1 MDSCLRRNDKRAKEG
16 VTDKKLKVLFCDDD
30 ATYRKI
36 MKEEVSR
43 MGHAVVCVESGEEA
57 VSTAREQDFDVAI
70 CDMKMPGIGGTE
82 TLKRLKALDPE
93 IEVIMLT
100 SQGTIESAVESM
112 KLGAYD
118 YLTKPCRLNELSALL
133 QKASEKKL
141 LSRENVALKR
151 LVSDR
156 RKLAPLLGQSR
167 AMMPIFRLIDKVAGT
182 NSTILIQGESGT
194 GKELVA
200 MAIHEKS
207 KRAPHPFVI
216 VNCAALPEALL
227 ESELFGYTKGAFTGA
242 HEARIGLFEVADG
255 STLFLDEIGELTMS
269 TQAKLLRM
277 LQSGEVR
284 RIGDNKVIH
293 VDARVVAA
301 TNKNLQQEVKN
312 GRFREDL
319 FFRLNV
325 ITITLPPLRERKED
339 ITLLVE
345 YFLDEFKTQGYARKI
360 STDAMEFLVNY
371 NWPGNVRELKNTI
384 ERLVILTDGD
394 LIEAKDLPSNIRVST
409 PLYPKDEKAVELPL
423 SEVERSHILSV
434 LAVKKGN
441 KTLAAEALG
450 ISLKTLYNKLK
461 AYNIPT

>member
-1 MDSCLRRNDKRAKEG
+1 MM
-16 VTDKKLKVLFCDDD
+16 DKKLKVLFCDDE

-36 MKEEVSR
+36 MKEELSR
-43 MGHAVVCVESGEEA
+43 MGHEVVCVESGEEA
-57 VSTAREQDFDVAI
+57 LSTAKEQEFDVAI
-70 CDMKMPGIGGTE
+70 CDMRMSGISGTE
-82 TLKRLKALDPE
+82 TLKRLKALDPS

-100 SQGTIESAVESM
+100 SQGSIESAVESM

-118 YLTKPCRLNELSALL
+118 YLAKPCRMNELSALL

-141 LSRENVALKR
+141 LSRENISLKR
-151 LVSDR
+151 LVSNR
-156 RKLAPLLGQSR
+156 RKPTPLLGQSR
-167 AMMPIFRLIDKVAGT
+167 AMTPIFKLIDKVAEAD
-182 NSTILIQGESGT
+182 STVLIQGESGT

-200 MAIHEKS
+200 IAIHEKS
-207 KRAPHPFVI
+207 KRAERPFVI
-216 VNCAALPEALL
+216 VNCAALPETLL
-227 ESELFGYTKGAFTGA
+227 ESELFGHTKGSFTGA
-242 HEARIGLFEVADG
+242 HESRIGLFEVADG

-277 LQSGEVR
+277 LQSGEMR
-284 RIGDNKVIH
+284 RVGENKVIH
-293 VDARVVAA
+293 VDARIIAA

-319 FFRLNV
+319 FFRLNI

-339 ITLLVE
+339 IGLLVGH
-345 YFLDEFKTQGYARKI
+345 FLDVFKTQTNAKKI
-360 STDAMEFLVNY
+360 SPDAMNVLVNY
-371 NWPGNVRELKNTI
+371 NWPGNVRELENTI

-394 LIEAKDLPSNIRVST
+394 LIEAKDLPSDLQVSA
-409 PLYPKDEKAVELPL
+409 PYQKQEVGAIHELPLQL
-423 SEVERSHILSV
+423 SEVERRHILSV
-434 LAVKKGN
+434 LTEKKGN